1 VSEVSEAHR
10 MVNSPSGSVC
20 TFTYKKET
28 AHHYLLHSAE
38 ELVFSLVTKNYE
50 GQI

>member
-1 VSEVSEAHR
+1 
-10 MVNSPSGSVC
+10 MGNSLSGSVC
-20 TFTYKKET
+20 NFTYKKET

-38 ELVFSLVTKNYE
+38 ELVFSLDTKNYV